1 MTTTSFTCSV
11 QRVVAQA
18 RPIPHFTSHVLL
30 LSRAGATTTTRFS
43 VEEWDSSGVN
53 VLKC

>member
-18 RPIPHFTSHVLL
+18 RPYPTFH
-30 LSRAGATTTTRFS
+30 LSCSSTEQSRSDNHDAFS